1 MTETHHISQPPAVTG
16 VREEGRAAWLA
27 AEAAVTA
34 GQKASARTR
43 QRLIDLREQSRA
55 ICTSTRA
62 AVAASKEVI
71 ARPRRAT

>member
-1 MTETHHISQPPAVTG
+1 
-16 VREEGRAAWLA
+16 
-27 AEAAVTA
+27 VTA